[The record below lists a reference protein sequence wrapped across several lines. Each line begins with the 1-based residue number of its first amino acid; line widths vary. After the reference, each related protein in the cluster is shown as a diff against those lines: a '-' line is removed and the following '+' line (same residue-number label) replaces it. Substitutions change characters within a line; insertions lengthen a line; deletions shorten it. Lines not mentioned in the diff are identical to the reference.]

1 MATNKKITELTEL
14 TEASLADNDVLP
26 IVDISEGTTHKVRK
40 STLAAAL
47 SGVSQV
53 EATSPI
59 AVDQTTGEVTVS
71 ISSTPSFGTVD
82 LTADTSAGDNAAI
95 GYTAAEGL
103 ILTGQGSTNDVT
115 IKNDADADVL
125 EIPTGTTNVTV
136 VGSVTAASLAGS
148 GSGLTAGTTPITTLD
163 IDGGTDIGEA
173 IVDADLF
180 IVDNGAG
187 GTNRKMEASRIKTY
201 VGGYTDPLTTR
212 GDVVKRGASATER
225 LAIGSANT
233 VLTTDGTDPA
243 WSTVTNSML
252 AGSIANSKLVD
263 IDLTSKV
270 TGVLPVANGG
280 SGASSLADGNVLL
293 GSGTGAITALDATAK
308 GSVIVGDGT
317 TDPVALAV
325 GSNDHVLT
333 ADSSTASGLKWA
345 AGGADFTGIAS
356 DVTPD
361 GDATRDLGSAAA
373 EWDQVYMRYPTLW
386 ERRLNI
392 ILLGVL
398 NSGGTMKMF
407 ASGHCWDPAS
417 GNTTLNPDMN
427 DSVVGDFIP
436 EALDASTGFNSKPA
450 GYKASDTSTIILN
463 TDQIDSGNFIGQV
476 ITSKL
481 NMAST
486 YDNVQGQFRSHSLN
500 IGGTTAYRP
509 EVQLWYNGANPLY
522 TDTTRYATSNYTY
535 WSVFFYAK

>member
-14 TEASLADNDVLP
+14 TEADLSDNDVLA
-26 IVDISEGTTHKVRK
+26 IVDISEDTTHKVRK

-53 EATSPI
+53 EATTPI
-59 AVDQTTGEVTVS
+59 AVNQTTGEVTVS
-71 ISSTPSFGTVD
+71 ISSTPTFGTVD
-82 LTADTSAGDNAAI
+82 LTADTSTGDNAAI

-180 IVDNGAG
+180 VVDNGAG

-201 VGGYTDPLTTR
+201 VGGGYTDPLTTR

-225 LAIGSANT
+225 LAIGGANT

-243 WSTVTNSML
+243 WSTVTNTML
-252 AGSIANSKLVD
+252 AGS

-373 EWDQVYMRYPTLW
+373 EWDQVFMRYPTLY

-417 GNTTLNPDMN
+417 GNTNLNPDMN

-463 TDQIDSGNFIGQV
+463 TDDMGSGNYIGQV
-476 ITSKL
+476 IINKQ

-486 YDNVQGQFRSHSLN
+486 YVNLSGQFRSHSLD

-509 EVQLWYNGANPLY
+509 EVQLWYNGGNTLN
-522 TDTTRYATSNYTY
+522 TDTTRYATSKYAY

>member
-14 TEASLADNDVLP
+14 TEADLSDNDVLA
-26 IVDISEGTTHKVRK
+26 IVDISEDTTHKVRK

-59 AVDQTTGEVTVS
+59 AVNQTTGEVTVS
-71 ISSTPSFGTVD
+71 ISSTPTFGTVD
-82 LTADTSAGDNAAI
+82 LTADTSTGDNAAI

-136 VGSVTAASLAGS
+136 VGSVTAASFAGS

-180 IVDNGAG
+180 VIDNGAG
-187 GTNRKMEASRIKTY
+187 GTNRKTTASRLKTY
-201 VGGYTDPLTTR
+201 INTGDYSDPLTTR

-243 WSTVTNSML
+243 WSTVTNAML
-252 AGSIANSKLVD
+252 AGS

-280 SGASSLADGNVLL
+280 SGASSLTDGGILL
-293 GSGTGAITALDATAK
+293 GSGTGAVTAMGCISK
-308 GSVIVGDGT
+308 RYNCSRRWFYR
-317 TDPVALAV
+317 
-325 GSNDHVLT
+325 SNN
-333 ADSSTASGLKWA
+333 SSS
-345 AGGADFTGIAS
+345 
-356 DVTPD
+356 
-361 GDATRDLGSAAA
+361 
-373 EWDQVYMRYPTLW
+373 RY
-386 ERRLNI
+386 
-392 ILLGVL
+392 
-398 NSGGTMKMF
+398 
-407 ASGHCWDPAS
+407 
-417 GNTTLNPDMN
+417 
-427 DSVVGDFIP
+427 
-436 EALDASTGFNSKPA
+436 
-450 GYKASDTSTIILN
+450 
-463 TDQIDSGNFIGQV
+463 
-476 ITSKL
+476 
-481 NMAST
+481 
-486 YDNVQGQFRSHSLN
+486 
-500 IGGTTAYRP
+500 
-509 EVQLWYNGANPLY
+509 
-522 TDTTRYATSNYTY
+522 
-535 WSVFFYAK
+535 

>member
-14 TEASLADNDVLP
+14 TEADLSDNDVLA
-26 IVDISEGTTHKVRK
+26 IVDISEDTTHKVRK

-59 AVDQTTGEVTVS
+59 AVNQTTGEVTVS
-71 ISSTPSFGTVD
+71 ISSTPTFGTVD
-82 LTADTSAGDNAAI
+82 LTADTSTGDNAAI

-136 VGSVTAASLAGS
+136 VGSVTAASFAGS

-180 IVDNGAG
+180 VIDNGAG
-187 GTNRKMEASRIKTY
+187 GTNRKTTASRLKTY
-201 VGGYTDPLTTR
+201 INTGDYSDPLTTR

-243 WSTVTNSML
+243 WSTVTNAML
-252 AGSIANSKLVD
+252 AGS

-280 SGASSLADGNVLL
+280 SGASSLTDGGILL
-293 GSGTGAITALDATAK
+293 GSGTGAVTAMAALAK
-308 GSVIVGDGT
+308 GTLVVGDGS
-317 TDPVALAV
+317 TDPTTVAV
-325 GSNDHVLT
+325 GTNDHVLT
-333 ADSSTASGLKWA
+333 ADSAQGSGVKWA
-345 AGGADFTGIAS
+345 AVDSGLSAASQAEMEAGSSNTVAVTPGRVKYSFLVPKVVGRFMADGSVGGESVGISSITDSGTGDFTVNFSTAFSSSNYIGLGTAHLH
-356 DVTPD
+356 TPIVVVL
-361 GDATRDLGSAAA
+361 DARATGSVDYNTFNTSGSAADPSNMYICL
-373 EWDQVYMRYPTLW
+373 WGDQ
-386 ERRLNI
+386 
-392 ILLGVL
+392 
-398 NSGGTMKMF
+398 
-407 ASGHCWDPAS
+407 
-417 GNTTLNPDMN
+417 
-427 DSVVGDFIP
+427 
-436 EALDASTGFNSKPA
+436 
-450 GYKASDTSTIILN
+450 
-463 TDQIDSGNFIGQV
+463 
-476 ITSKL
+476 
-481 NMAST
+481 
-486 YDNVQGQFRSHSLN
+486 
-500 IGGTTAYRP
+500 
-509 EVQLWYNGANPLY
+509 
-522 TDTTRYATSNYTY
+522 
-535 WSVFFYAK
+535 